1 MIDKIK
7 MVESKVL
14 DFMDQEVGK
23 YGNSRMDVKQ
33 IGELADV
40 VKDLAM
46 AEYYCSVSQSMNEGQ
61 DYNMGYGMGYGS
73 GGGMGG
79 GGRGDSGGGRIGY
92 GSGSSTSGGVMG
104 HSDPVSVIRDMMMTA
119 DPETKMRIRNELSM
133 M

>member
-7 MVESKVL
+7 MVKGKVL

-46 AEYYCSVSQSMNEGQ
+46 AEYYCSISQSMNESQ
-61 DYNMGYGMGYGS
+61 DYNMGYSMGYSS

-79 GGRGDSGGGRIGY
+79 GGRSDSGGNRVGY
-92 GSGSSTSGGVMG
+92 GSGNSASGGVMG
-104 HSDPVSVIRDMMMTA
+104 YSDPMSMIRDIMMTA
-119 DPETKMRIRNELSM
+119 DPETKMRIRNELGM